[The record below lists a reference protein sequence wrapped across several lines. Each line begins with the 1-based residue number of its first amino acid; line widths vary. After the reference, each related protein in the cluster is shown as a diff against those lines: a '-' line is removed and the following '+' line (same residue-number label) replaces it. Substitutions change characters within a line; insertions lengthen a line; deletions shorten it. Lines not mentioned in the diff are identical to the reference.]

1 VISAVYTVEMHQRRK
16 HMGDHAY
23 IVASIRNWHIRIYHE
38 IIRHYPGRWH
48 LITEPQD
55 LTVDKIRSLNPK
67 YIFFPHWSHI
77 VPSEIL
83 NTATCICFHETDLP
97 YGRGGSPLQNLIVRG
112 YKETVVTALKMSE
125 ELDAGPIYLK
135 KPLSLEG
142 LAEEIFIR
150 AAYVVADMIKTIIT
164 ENPKPEKQSGEP
176 TIFRRR
182 KPSQSRISADERNL
196 SDLFDHI
203 RMLDAED
210 YPRAFLEHGEFRYEI
225 SRPAL
230 KSGEILADVRIFRK
244 EENSDD

>member
-1 VISAVYTVEMHQRRK
+1 M
-16 HMGDHAY
+16 DNHAY
-23 IVASIRNWHIRIYHE
+23 IVASIRDWHIKIYNE

-67 YIFFPHWSHI
+67 YIFFPHWTHI

-83 NTATCICFHETDLP
+83 NMVTCVCFHETDLP
-97 YGRGGSPLQNLIVRG
+97 YGRGGSPLQNLIARG
-112 YKETVVTALKMSE
+112 HRETVVTALKMCE

-135 KPLSLEG
+135 KSMPLEG

-150 AAYVVADMIKTIIT
+150 AAYIVAEMIKTIVT
-164 ENPKPEKQSGEP
+164 ENPSPKEQTGQP
-176 TIFRRR
+176 TIFKRR
-182 KPSQSRISADERNL
+182 KPSQSRISTETHSL

-203 RMLDAED
+203 RMLDAD
-210 YPRAFLEHGEFRYEI
+210 GYPSAFLEHGGFRYEI

-230 KSGEILADVRIFRK
+230 KSEEILADVRIFRK
-244 EENSDD
+244 EEYADD